1 MTTKTTAPIRLNTYI
16 RDAMVEKAVQTS
28 GIAEEHRRLV
38 EQRADFAEALRQHA
52 LSKAKVT
59 DADLRKAIQQLQKD
73 FDSEKPLADFLTV
86 SPSWSSGERANYNLQ
101 GMNIYVYMD
110 GRRPPKDSCSWNY
123 DKTHLTD
130 GMEKQQKDYF
140 SSGYRFVPR
149 RRPDI
154 ASPELADEFMSL
166 EAAQKAVD
174 DKETSL
180 RATVGAAVKKFRT
193 VDSMLEQWPEAKD
206 LLPKELQPGT
216 GLALSVADLNAICGI
231 PTGDAEK

>member
-1 MTTKTTAPIRLNTYI
+1 MTTKTTAPVRLNTYI

-38 EQRADFAEALRQHA
+38 EQRADFAEALRQYA

-73 FDSEKPLADFLTV
+73 FDSEKPLTDFLTV
-86 SPSWSSGERANYNLQ
+86 SPSWSSSERANYNLQ
-101 GMNIYVYMD
+101 GMNIFVYMD
-110 GRRPPKDSCSWNY
+110 GRQAKESGRSWNY
-123 DKTHLTD
+123 DKTHLT
-130 GMEKQQKDYF
+130 GAMQKLQEDYQAE
-140 SSGYRFVPR
+140 GYRFVPR
-149 RRPDI
+149 GRPDI
-154 ASPELADEFMSL
+154 ASTELADEFMAL

-216 GLALSVADLNAICGI
+216 GLAVSVADLNAICGI

>member
-28 GIAEEHRRLV
+28 GIAEEQRRLV
-38 EQRADFAEALRQHA
+38 EQRADFAEALRQYA

-73 FDSEKPLADFLTV
+73 FDSEKPLTDFLTV
-86 SPSWSSGERANYNLQ
+86 SPSWSSSERANYNLQ
-101 GMNIYVYMD
+101 GMNIFVYMD
-110 GRRPPKDSCSWNY
+110 GRRPEDSRSWNY

-130 GMEKQQKDYF
+130 AMEKQQKDYL

-149 RRPDI
+149 SRPDI
-154 ASPELADEFMSL
+154 ASAELADEFMAL

-180 RATVGAAVKKFRT
+180 RATVGAAIKKFRT

-216 GLALSVADLNAICGI
+216 GLAVSVADLNAICGI